1 MLPLRLVMLGMLGM
15 LPMLLTA
22 PAQAPALEARVR
34 EAIAA
39 SGADVAV
46 AYRTLDG
53 RDALLL
59 GADTVFHAA
68 STMKIPVMIELFN
81 QAGQRTLSLDDP
93 LPIRNAFRSIV
104 DGSPY
109 TLSEGDDS
117 DREIYAKVG
126 GTMTLAQLSEAMI
139 TVSSNFATN
148 LLIEKLGVDNVR
160 RTVTRLGAEGM
171 QVLRGVEDGKA
182 FEKGLNNST
191 TARGLLTLLEKLA
204 HGQAVSASADA
215 AMIEMLK
222 RQTFNDAIPAGV
234 PAGVAVA
241 HKTGNITRIHHDA
254 AVVYGNRPYVLVV
267 LVRGIEDKKQS
278 AALIAAIS
286 RLIYEATASGR

>member
-1 MLPLRLVMLGMLGM
+1 MLPLRLVMLVM
-15 LPMLLTA
+15 LPMLLAA
-22 PAQAPALEARVR
+22 PAQAPSLEVRVR

-59 GADTVFHAA
+59 GADTAFHAA

-117 DREIYAKVG
+117 DREIYARVG
-126 GTMTLAQLSEAMI
+126 GTMTLAQLCEAMI

-148 LLIEKLGVDNVR
+148 LMIERLDVTKIR
-160 RTVTRLGAEGM
+160 ATVTRLGAEGM
-171 QVLRGVEDGKA
+171 NVLRGVEDSKA

-191 TARGLLTLLEKLA
+191 TARGLLVLFEKIA
-204 HGQAVSASADA
+204 RGQAVSPTADRE
-215 AMIEMLK
+215 MIEVLK
-222 RQTFNDAIPAGV
+222 RQKFNDAIPAGLPPGTV
-234 PAGVAVA
+234 VA
-241 HKTGNITRIHHDA
+241 HKTGSITRIQHDA
-254 AVVYGNRPYVLVV
+254 GIVYGPRPYVIVV
-267 LVRGIEDKKQS
+267 LVRGIQDEKASK
-278 AALIAAIS
+278 ALIAAIS
-286 RLIYEATASGR
+286 SAVSEQNGAGSR

>member
-1 MLPLRLVMLGMLGM
+1 MLPLRLVMLVM
-15 LPMLLTA
+15 LPNLLAA
-22 PAQAPALEARVR
+22 PAQAPSLEVRVR

-46 AYRTLDG
+46 AYRTLDK

-59 GADTVFHAA
+59 GADTVYHAA

-117 DREIYAKVG
+117 DRELYAKVG
-126 GTMTLAQLSEAMI
+126 GTMTLAQLCEAMI

-215 AMIEMLK
+215 AMVEMLK
-222 RQTFNDAIPAGV
+222 RQKFSDAIPAGV
-234 PAGVAVA
+234 PAGVAIA

-254 AVVYGNRPYVLVV
+254 AVVYGSRPYVLVV
-267 LVRGIEDKKQS
+267 LVRGIDDKKQS
-278 AALIAAIS
+278 AALIAGIS
-286 RLIYEATASGR
+286 RLIYESTASGR